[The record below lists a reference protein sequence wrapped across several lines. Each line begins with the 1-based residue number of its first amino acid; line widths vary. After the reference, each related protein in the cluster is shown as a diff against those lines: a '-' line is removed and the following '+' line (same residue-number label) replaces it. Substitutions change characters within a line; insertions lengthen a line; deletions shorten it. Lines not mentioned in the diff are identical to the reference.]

1 MQRLSQ
7 AGWSVLLLSR
17 AANYMKPAWC
27 AVIVLTA
34 LSLLPTLL
42 VDIPAMADYL
52 NHLARMHVLADA
64 GTANA
69 NPYYEISFALYPN
82 LAMDLIVPQLA
93 RFLEVERATRS
104 FFLAS
109 QVLVVAGAITLEWT
123 IKRRHEMARFGAL
136 LALPSMP
143 FSYGFTDF
151 EFGSELPFWHCFVD
165 RV

>member
-1 MQRLSQ
+1 MQRLLQ
-7 AGWSVLLLSR
+7 ADWSVLRVSR
-17 AANYMKPAWC
+17 AGNYMKPAWC
-27 AVIVLTA
+27 AVILLAA

-93 RFLEVERATRS
+93 RFLEVERATR
-104 FFLAS
+104 FFFFAS
-109 QVLVVAGAITLEWT
+109 QVLIVAGA
-123 IKRRHEMARFGAL
+123 
-136 LALPSMP
+136 
-143 FSYGFTDF
+143 
-151 EFGSELPFWHCFVD
+151 
-165 RV
+165 

>member
-7 AGWSVLLLSR
+7 ADWSVLRVSG
-17 AANYMKPAWC
+17 NYMKPAWC

-42 VDIPAMADYL
+42 VEIPAMADYL
-52 NHLARMHVLADA
+52 NHLARMYVLADA

-93 RFLEVERATRS
+93 RFLDVERATR
-104 FFLAS
+104 FFFFAS
-109 QVLVVAGAITLEWT
+109 QLLIVACAITL
-123 IKRRHEMARFGAL
+123 
-136 LALPSMP
+136 
-143 FSYGFTDF
+143 
-151 EFGSELPFWHCFVD
+151 
-165 RV
+165 

>member
-17 AANYMKPAWC
+17 AANYMSPAWC

-52 NHLARMHVLADA
+52 NHLARMYVLVDA

-82 LAMDLIVPQLA
+82 LAMDLMVPQLA
-93 RFLEVERATRS
+93 RFMDVERAAR
-104 FFLAS
+104 FFLLGA
-109 QVLVVAGAITLEWT
+109 QVLIIIGAVTLEW
-123 IKRRHEMARFGAL
+123 
-136 LALPSMP
+136 
-143 FSYGFTDF
+143 
-151 EFGSELPFWHCFVD
+151 
-165 RV
+165 